1 LVLRYHGK
9 AVPLPS
15 LRAACGPEDSNAALV
30 RSIAFSNH
38 LLGTHQAIEV
48 LVIAGRVALV
58 HREVMP
64 AIYALVRRRRPP
76 SDLEGLSQAAR
87 LAHSLILQQREVAAG
102 DVRRHLGVTRTGT
115 SHDPAYEALAELQ
128 RALLVDRGPF
138 DMPAKGVPYLSRD
151 GYPYHLFHQA
161 HAGLVKAASRLSL
174 EAAADRVLG
183 AYLKTAGPTVPR
195 RLSSLFK
202 LFLNKEEIAASLD
215 RLASL
220 GLLRE
225 PAPYN

>member
-1 LVLRYHGK
+1 
-9 AVPLPS
+9 
-15 LRAACGPEDSNAALV
+15 
-30 RSIAFSNH
+30 
-38 LLGTHQAIEV
+38 V

-64 AIYALVRRRRPP
+64 AIYALVRRGRPP

-102 DVRRHLGVTRTGT
+102 DVRRHLGATRTGS
-115 SHDPAYEALAELQ
+115 SHDPAYKALAELQ

-161 HAGLVKAASRLSL
+161 HGDLVKAASRLSV
-174 EAAADRVLG
+174 ETAADRVLG
-183 AYLKTAGPTVPR
+183 AYLKAAPSAAPR
-195 RLSSLFK
+195 RLVSLFK